1 VELPGSVRVVVAFGV
16 MLAAA
21 ALAYA
26 LSRGH
31 VLFFPF
37 LLILGAPM
45 ALFFRRTPPGAPPA

>member
-1 VELPGSVRVVVAFGV
+1 MFLLRGLAALLV

-31 VLFFPF
+31 VFFFPF
-37 LLILGAPM
+37 VLVLGAP
-45 ALFFRRTPPGAPPA
+45 AWWLLRPPQEPRPPAS